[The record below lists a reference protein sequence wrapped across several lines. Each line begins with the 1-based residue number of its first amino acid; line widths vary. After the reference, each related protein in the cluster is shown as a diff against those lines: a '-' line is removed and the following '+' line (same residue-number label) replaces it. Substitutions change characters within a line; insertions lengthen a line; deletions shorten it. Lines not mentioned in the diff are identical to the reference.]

1 VYVRETRRVNKDGS
15 VVSYLQLAHNERHP
29 QTGSPIAKVIHNFGR
44 ADRVDKEALARLVSS
59 ISRFLEPTDASEVAS
74 ADGIELVDSRP
85 FGGAYVLD
93 QFWSRLGVAQTITEA
108 AAGRR
113 LEPGVVERVVFSLV
127 ANRCLEPSSKLEAC
141 RWVAERVAIPGAPSF
156 DDDACYRAM
165 DFLLQALEEIA
176 QSIFT
181 STANLLN
188 LSCDVI
194 FVDTSSTYF
203 CVDVADEEQT
213 LDLAKSAA
221 EKKATTKALPEERA
235 LRRFS
240 KHSKDHRG
248 DVPQVVLGMAVTKE
262 GIPIRCWTFP
272 GTTSDQEIIKKVKAD
287 LAGWSLHRVLFV
299 CDSGFNS
306 EENRTYLSKGGG
318 HYIVAERLRSAS
330 TEVREV
336 LSRPGRYHRVDDN
349 LEVKEVTVGEGA
361 RAQRFVVCHNP
372 DVDARDKAVRKN
384 LVSYLEERISSTDAW
399 TKQRRDELVGELR
412 TTPALYRLVR
422 RTKDGKLRV
431 DRAKVKDQER
441 YDGKFVVRS
450 DDDSLSATDLA
461 LAYKQLS
468 QVERGW
474 RDMKGALMLRPVFH
488 HREDRIRAH
497 VQLCWLALLL
507 MRTIENTLGDTWRN
521 VCHELQRMHLVT
533 YEASGGRVVQ
543 RTKLTSSQREIL
555 SVLEIAEPA
564 QFQDF
569 TLPEAVA

>member
-1 VYVRETRRVNKDGS
+1 MRETRRVNKDGS

-29 QTGSPIAKVIHNFGR
+29 RTGSPVAKVIHNFGR
-44 ADRVDKEALARLVSS
+44 TDRVDKEALARLVSS
-59 ISRFLEPTDASEVAS
+59 ISRFLEPADAGAQVPG
-74 ADGIELVDSRP
+74 GIEMVDSRP

-93 QFWSRLGVAQTITEA
+93 RIWSRLGIAQSLTDA
-108 AAGRR
+108 AKGRR
-113 LEPGVVERVVFSLV
+113 LEADAVERVVFSLV
-127 ANRCLEPSSKLEAC
+127 ANRCLEPSSKLAAT
-141 RWVAERVAIPGAPSF
+141 RWVQERVAIPGSPVF

-165 DFLLQALEEIA
+165 DFFIQALEEIA
-176 QSIFT
+176 ASIFT

-203 CVDVADEEQT
+203 CVDVQDEEAT
-213 LDLAKSAA
+213 LDLARGQA
-221 EKKATTKALPEERA
+221 EKKDSTKTLPEEAA

-248 DVPQVVLGMAVTKE
+248 DAPQVVLGMAVTKE

-272 GTTSDQEIIKKVKAD
+272 GTTSDQEIIKKIKSD
-287 LAGWSLHRVLFV
+287 LAGWKLNRVLFV

-306 EENRTYLSKGGG
+306 EENRTYLTKGGG

-330 TEVREV
+330 LEVREV

-372 DVDARDKAVRKN
+372 EVDERDKAVRKN
-384 LVSYLEERISSTDAW
+384 LVSYLEERISSTDVW

-412 TTPALYRLVR
+412 TTPALYRLLR

-431 DRAKVKDQER
+431 DRAKVKDEER

-450 DDDSLSATDLA
+450 DDDSLSPTDLA
-461 LAYKQLS
+461 LAYKQLY
-468 QVERGW
+468 QVEYW
-474 RDMKGALMLRPVFH
+474 FTQKFLPALDAFPKL
-488 HREDRIRAH
+488 D
-497 VQLCWLALLL
+497 
-507 MRTIENTLGDTWRN
+507 TL
-521 VCHELQRMHLVT
+521 V
-533 YEASGGRVVQ
+533 SP
-543 RTKLTSSQREIL
+543 S
-555 SVLEIAEPA
+555 PA
-564 QFQDF
+564 
-569 TLPEAVA
+569 A